1 MFRLF
6 HIISQICIFISALR
20 KLNVQLLKKH
30 SDMLKQERAARQA
43 RQSSVIIRRADS
55 FAEISVLPSPIPQ
68 IFFLS
73 PSLFSTGLSSS
84 FSVARSISFIQDCM
98 RSNIN
103 TPYTRCGSI
112 YLSFVSSRLRR
123 LGSHS
128 FTSTEAH
135 LQDQAILPF

>member
-30 SDMLKQERAARQA
+30 SDILKQERAARQA

-55 FAEISVLPSPIPQ
+55 FAE

-103 TPYTRCGSI
+103 TPCTRCGSN